1 MDKKKTRGEIQVK
14 TQADLMESL
23 ITESMK
29 AVSIVFAKTMQDFQ
43 KEIRAEV
50 GNIKNIITEQEIR
63 HERQME
69 EARKRIDEANGLIG
83 LRTKNVVS
91 LTKLLKTKLSQLA
104 GEEITAGSYYYVSA
118 KEKLFR
124 KYRVYHWE
132 EFPIHMYN
140 SVHADIDALE
150 DIRDINFE

>member
-1 MDKKKTRGEIQVK
+1 MNNKKTRGEIQVQK

-29 AVSIVFAKTMQDFQ
+29 AVSMVFAKTMQDFQ
-43 KEIRAEV
+43 KEIRSEV
-50 GNIKNIITEQEIR
+50 GDIKNIITEQEIR
-63 HERQME
+63 HKKQME
-69 EARKRIDEANGLIG
+69 EARDLIG
-83 LRTKNVVS
+83 LRTKNVAS

-104 GEEITAGSYYYVSA
+104 GEEITASSYYYISA
-118 KEKLFR
+118 KERLFR
-124 KYRVYHWE
+124 KYQVYHWE
-132 EFPIHMYN
+132 EFPVHMYN

>member
-1 MDKKKTRGEIQVK
+1 MTKKETRGEIQVQK

-43 KEIRAEV
+43 KEIRSEV
-50 GNIKNIITEQEIR
+50 GDIKNIITEQEIR
-63 HERQME
+63 HKKQME
-69 EARKRIDEANGLIG
+69 EARDLIG
-83 LRTKNVVS
+83 LRTKNVAS

-104 GEEITAGSYYYVSA
+104 GEEITASSYYYISA

-124 KYRVYHWE
+124 KYQVYHWE
-132 EFPIHMYN
+132 EFPVHMYN
-140 SVHADIDALE
+140 SVHADIDNLE

>member
-1 MDKKKTRGEIQVK
+1 MDKKKTRGEIQVQK

-43 KEIRAEV
+43 KEIRSEV
-50 GNIKNIITEQEIR
+50 GDIKNIITEQEIR
-63 HERQME
+63 HKKQME
-69 EARKRIDEANGLIG
+69 EARDLIG
-83 LRTKNVVS
+83 LRTKNVAS

-104 GEEITAGSYYYVSA
+104 GEEITASSYYYISA

-124 KYRVYHWE
+124 KYQVYHWE
-132 EFPIHMYN
+132 EFPVHMYN
-140 SVHADIDALE
+140 SVHADIDSLE

>member
-1 MDKKKTRGEIQVK
+1 MDKKKTRGEIQVQK

-29 AVSIVFAKTMQDFQ
+29 AVSMVFAKTMQDFQ

-50 GNIKNIITEQEIR
+50 GDIKNIITEQEIR
-63 HERQME
+63 HKKQME
-69 EARKRIDEANGLIG
+69 EARDLIG
-83 LRTKNVVS
+83 LRTKNVAS

-104 GEEITAGSYYYVSA
+104 GEEITASSYYYISA

-124 KYRVYHWE
+124 KYQVYHWE
-132 EFPIHMYN
+132 EFPVHMYN
-140 SVHADIDALE
+140 SVHADIDTLE

>member
-1 MDKKKTRGEIQVK
+1 MNNKKTRGEIQVQK
-14 TQADLMESL
+14 SQADLMESL

-29 AVSIVFAKTMQDFQ
+29 AVSMVFAKTMQGFQ
-43 KEIRAEV
+43 NEMRAEV
-50 GNIKNIITEQEIR
+50 GDIKNIITEQEIR
-63 HERQME
+63 HKKQME
-69 EARKRIDEANGLIG
+69 EARELIG
-83 LRTKNVVS
+83 LRTKNVAS

-104 GEEITAGSYYYVSA
+104 GEEITASSYYYVSA

-132 EFPIHMYN
+132 DFPVHMYN
-140 SVHADIDALE
+140 SIHADIDALE

>member
-1 MDKKKTRGEIQVK
+1 MDKKKTRGEIQVQK

-29 AVSIVFAKTMQDFQ
+29 AVSMVFAKTMQDFQ

-50 GNIKNIITEQEIR
+50 GDIKNIITEQEIR
-63 HERQME
+63 HKKQME
-69 EARKRIDEANGLIG
+69 EARDLIG
-83 LRTKNVVS
+83 LRTKNVAS

-104 GEEITAGSYYYVSA
+104 GEEITASSYYYISA

-124 KYRVYHWE
+124 KYQVYHWE
-132 EFPIHMYN
+132 EFPVHMYN
-140 SVHADIDALE
+140 SVHADIDSLE